1 MGALKNPEFA
11 YTPPASCSLH
21 SLAQRGTIHVQLL
34 PKSQL
39 LKQGKI
45 SEDFQG

>member
-1 MGALKNPEFA
+1 MGALKKPRVCLH
-11 YTPPASCSLH
+11 TSCLLH

-45 SEDFQG
+45 YEDFQG